1 MLHICRL
8 VLIALALALSASAT
22 FPQAYPSKPIRIVVP
37 MGPGAAADVM
47 ARAFARYLQD
57 RTGQAVVVENR
68 PGANGIIGTAL
79 VRNAAADG
87 YTFGMVTNSTHAAAT
102 FLFKDVPYDPVRDFE
117 HVGLFF
123 TLGTVAFVPAGSP
136 IKSLDDLIARARA
149 APGQVTYA
157 YATSG
162 AQMPAEML
170 EEVAGISLQGVPYK
184 AVAQAITDLIGGQ
197 VDFMFEN
204 YVAAAGHIAGSRVR
218 PIAVTEAKRSRLWP
232 HIPAVAEKFPG
243 FEVLAFIGM
252 CAPRGT
258 PRETL
263 NFMNRA
269 IADALRE
276 PAVRAPLEKSGVV
289 FMPLTRE
296 QYRKF
301 LVGETQRWRDYAAR
315 AGIEPQ

>member
-1 MLHICRL
+1 MLHVRRRVL
-8 VLIALALALSASAT
+8 VALALALAASPVL
-22 FPQAYPSKPIRIVVP
+22 PQAYPSRPIRIIVP

-47 ARAFARYLQD
+47 ARAFAQYLQEK
-57 RTGQAVVVENR
+57 TGKPVVVENR

-79 VRNAAADG
+79 VRNAVADG
-87 YTFGMVTNSTHAAAT
+87 YTFGMVTNSTHAAAK

-123 TLGTVAFVPAGSP
+123 TLGTVGFVPADSP
-136 IKSLDDLIARARA
+136 IRSLDDLIARARG
-149 APGQVTYA
+149 APGELTFA

-162 AQMPAEML
+162 AQIPAEML

-204 YVAAAGHIAGSRVR
+204 YVAAAGHIAGGRVR

-232 HIPAVAEKFPG
+232 QVPAVAEKFPG
-243 FEVLAFIGM
+243 FEVRAFIGM

-258 PRETL
+258 PRAAL
-263 NFMNRA
+263 DFMNRA
-269 IADALRE
+269 IADALRQ
-276 PAVRAPLEKSGVV
+276 PSVRAPLEKSGVE
-289 FMPLTRE
+289 FTPLGRE
-296 QYRKF
+296 QYRQF
-301 LVGETQRWRDYAAR
+301 LAAETQRWKDYTAR